1 MAKANDK
8 SSAKPLHRLKVENI
22 SVTVWEGP
30 RVTIQRE
37 YVYDR
42 QVGYADSFRVEDV
55 PNLKRALDQF
65 VIWSELPK
73 DDDETAEPEAD
84 K

>member
-8 SSAKPLHRLKVENI
+8 SPAKPVHRLKVDNI

-30 RVTIQRE
+30 RVTLQRE
-37 YVYDR
+37 DIYDR
-42 QVGYADSFRVEDV
+42 QIGYADSFRVVDV
-55 PNLKRALDQF
+55 PNLKKALDQF
-65 VIWSELPK
+65 VIWAERPK
-73 DDDETAEPEAD
+73 EDDKTAEPEAD